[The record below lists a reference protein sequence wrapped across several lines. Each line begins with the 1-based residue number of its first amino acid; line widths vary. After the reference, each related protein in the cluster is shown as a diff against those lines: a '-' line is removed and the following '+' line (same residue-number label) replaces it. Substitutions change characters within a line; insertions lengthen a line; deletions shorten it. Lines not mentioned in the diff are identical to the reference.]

1 MAQIYQNIARKHSLT
16 EKERTA
22 LIQLLDDEDPSI
34 YSHIR
39 QKLIECGPEIC
50 KLLKQN
56 AIKGSPLLRK
66 RANEII
72 NFFGK
77 KDADNIFLAFC
88 INNGNDLDLENG
100 VFLLAKTQYPDINQ
114 EAYSALIDN
123 FAFEIGLRLK
133 RITRGVPIINT
144 INYYL
149 FDDLGFVGNEVDYY
163 NPNNNYLNIV
173 LDKRTGNPVS
183 LCILYILIAHRLKLP
198 IVGIALPGHFMCR
211 FQTSTEEF
219 YIDVFNRGR
228 ILTKTDCIRYLH
240 DTNNSIHDGFL
251 SPVTPRNILLRVCSN
266 LHQIYQQ
273 KEQRTQAEQC
283 QRYLIALSR

>member
-22 LIQLLDDEDPSI
+22 LIKLLDDEDPNI

-50 KLLKQN
+50 KLLKQS

-66 RANEII
+66 RANEIV

-88 INNGNDLDLENG
+88 LTNGDDLDLENG

-133 RITRGVPIINT
+133 RITRAVPIINT
-144 INYYL
+144 VNNYL

-183 LCILYILIAHRLKLP
+183 LCALYILITQRLKLP
-198 IVGIALPGHFMCR
+198 VAGIALPGHFMCR
-211 FQTSTEEF
+211 FQTPTEEF

-228 ILTKTDCIRYLH
+228 ILTKADCIRYLH
-240 DTNNSIHDGFL
+240 DTSHSIYDGYL
-251 SPVTPRNILLRVCSN
+251 SPVKPRNILLRLCSN
-266 LHQIYQQ
+266 LHKVYQR
-273 KEQRTQAEQC
+273 KEQHAQAGQY
-283 QRYLIALSR
+283 QRYLIVLSR